1 MYKRQSLGG
10 EDDHLPVKDFDKHIP
25 SMIGFHRRYIASKK
39 VCKLWANMI
48 RELDVEMIVPQH
60 GKRFEGPAMVDRFLN
75 WVSDMECGIDLMTQ
89 DNYRRPVDY
98 V

>member
-1 MYKRQSLGG
+1 MVR
-10 EDDHLPVKDFDKHIP
+10 D
-25 SMIGFHRRYIASKK
+25 M
-39 VCKLWANMI
+39 
-48 RELDVEMIVPQH
+48 DVSMIVPQH
-60 GKRFEGPAMVDRFLN
+60 GKRFEGPVMVDRFLS